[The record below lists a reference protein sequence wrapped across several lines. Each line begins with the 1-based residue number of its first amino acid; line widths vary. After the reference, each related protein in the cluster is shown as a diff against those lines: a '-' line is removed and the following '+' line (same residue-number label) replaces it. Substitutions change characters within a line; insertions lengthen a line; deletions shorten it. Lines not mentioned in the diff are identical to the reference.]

1 MFLYSKI
8 SFKFELSN
16 KLKLKNMKTV
26 KFTFKTDKPTGK
38 YRSFFSASH
47 YIKLKRVVIG
57 TIDDELPF
65 KIRLKVVKS
74 DINEDG
80 NPNCS
85 WKWITLLKR
94 SESLEEAKEFLNKVA
109 DKIVETYNLAK

>member
-1 MFLYSKI
+1 
-8 SFKFELSN
+8 
-16 KLKLKNMKTV
+16 MKTV
-26 KFTFKTDKPTGK
+26 KFTFKTIKPTGR
-38 YRSFFSASH
+38 YRSFFPTTH
-47 YIKLKRVVIG
+47 YIKLKGVVVG
-57 TIDDELPF
+57 TIDDESPF
-65 KIRLKVVKS
+65 KIRFKVVKS

-80 NPNCS
+80 NPNCF